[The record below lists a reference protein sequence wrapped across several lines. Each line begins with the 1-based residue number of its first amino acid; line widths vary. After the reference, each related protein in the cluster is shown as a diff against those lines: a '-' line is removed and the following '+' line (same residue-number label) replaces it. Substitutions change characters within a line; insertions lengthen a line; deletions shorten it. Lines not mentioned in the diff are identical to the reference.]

1 MCAVYDKALKRRD
14 FGGIV
19 PGAGTGSSANAGKK
33 AGGGPTSAGEKAG
46 IKSAPGKKEAKKEKE
61 NNNPTK
67 IDGADIGKIVQL
79 MSQDAERCANMASGI
94 YALYGA
100 PFEIIIAVTF
110 LYQ

>member
-19 PGAGTGSSANAGKK
+19 PGAGTGSSASSKK
-33 AGGGPTSAGEKAG
+33 SGEKSG
-46 IKSAPGKKEAKKEKE
+46 DEKGPKKDVKKEKE